1 MIGIKV
7 CMVNR
12 TEKYAIA
19 IARLP
24 VSYSFIECFK
34 FICSFRSIGVLCCSF
49 SFGCS
54 PLMSLMHNQYGIGQR
69 VLHPKGLGQ

>member
-12 TEKYAIA
+12 IEEYAIG

-24 VSYSFIECFK
+24 VNYSFIECFK
-34 FICSFRSIGVLCCSF
+34 FICSFQSIGVLC
-49 SFGCS
+49 
-54 PLMSLMHNQYGIGQR
+54 
-69 VLHPKGLGQ
+69 

>member
-12 TEKYAIA
+12 IEKYAIA

-24 VSYSFIECFK
+24 VSYSFNECFK
-34 FICSFRSIGVLCCSF
+34 FICS
-49 SFGCS
+49 S

-69 VLHPKGLGQ
+69 VLHPQGQGQ

>member
-12 TEKYAIA
+12 IEKYAIA

-24 VSYSFIECFK
+24 VRCSFK
-34 FICSFRSIGVLCCSF
+34 FICSFRNIGVLC
-49 SFGCS
+49 
-54 PLMSLMHNQYGIGQR
+54 I
-69 VLHPKGLGQ
+69 VLKIQL

>member
-19 IARLP
+19 IAIARLP
-24 VSYSFIECFK
+24 VNYSFIECFK
-34 FICSFRSIGVLCCSF
+34 FICSFQSIGVLC
-49 SFGCS
+49 
-54 PLMSLMHNQYGIGQR
+54 
-69 VLHPKGLGQ
+69 

>member
-12 TEKYAIA
+12 IEKYAVA

-24 VSYSFIECFK
+24 VRFTVSLNVLNLCVVF
-34 FICSFRSIGVLCCSF
+34 GVLEYCVKAS
-49 SFGCS
+49 
-54 PLMSLMHNQYGIGQR
+54 
-69 VLHPKGLGQ
+69 VLEIVP

>member
-12 TEKYAIA
+12 IEKYAIA

-24 VSYSFIECFK
+24 VNYSFIECFK
-34 FICSFRSIGVLCCSF
+34 FICSFQSIGVLC
-49 SFGCS
+49 
-54 PLMSLMHNQYGIGQR
+54 
-69 VLHPKGLGQ
+69 

>member
-12 TEKYAIA
+12 IEKYAIA

-24 VSYSFIECFK
+24 VSDSFIECFI
-34 FICSFRSIGVLCCSF
+34 FICSFRSIGVL
-49 SFGCS
+49 
-54 PLMSLMHNQYGIGQR
+54 
-69 VLHPKGLGQ
+69 

>member
-12 TEKYAIA
+12 IEKYAIA

-24 VSYSFIECFK
+24 ASYSFIEYVK
-34 FICSFRSIGVLCCSF
+34 LINK
-49 SFGCS
+49 
-54 PLMSLMHNQYGIGQR
+54 LMF
-69 VLHPKGLGQ
+69 